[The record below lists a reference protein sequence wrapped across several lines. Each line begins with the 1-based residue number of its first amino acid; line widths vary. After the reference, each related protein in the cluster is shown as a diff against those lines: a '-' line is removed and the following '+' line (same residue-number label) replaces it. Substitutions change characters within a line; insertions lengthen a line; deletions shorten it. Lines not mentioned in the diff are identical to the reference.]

1 MTDHRN
7 SAIEYARNHRA
18 AFLDNL
24 KSLVSIPSVS
34 TSPEHRPD
42 IDLAAEQVTILFKQI
57 GLEHIQILPTAGHP
71 VVYADWI
78 HAGDNK
84 PTVLIYGH
92 YDVQPADPL
101 DQWETGPFEPSV
113 RGDYLFGRGASDM
126 KGQVVATLSALQSI
140 REIDRQYPVNLK
152 FMIEGEEEIGSPNLK
167 DFIESNKSL
176 LACDVSLNPDAGM
189 IAAEVPTIVYSL
201 RGLAFFELRIFGP
214 NHDLH
219 SGVFGGIVHNP
230 AKALAEII
238 AGFHDKNGT
247 VTLPGF
253 YDKVRPLTQKE
264 RSELARLPMNDIS
277 YINQTGVSQL
287 WGEKE
292 FTPTERIGRR
302 PTLEINGLYSGFIGA
317 GTKTVIPA
325 YAMAKI
331 STRLVADQDPDE
343 IHQILRTYLKKIV
356 PSTVGWELIYFGGGH
371 ACATDPN
378 HPAAV
383 SLIKALEAVWH
394 VRPVLKPEGGS
405 VPVVGEIQKI
415 LGADTVLT
423 GFGLPDDRIHS
434 PNERLHLPT
443 WYKGIEALV
452 HFFYNFSEQENI

>member
-1 MTDHRN
+1 MTDQRN
-7 SAIEYARNHRA
+7 AVLEYARTHHA
-18 AFLDNL
+18 DFLKNL
-24 KSLVSIPSVS
+24 NSLVSIPSVS
-34 TSPEHRPD
+34 TSPEHRSD
-42 IDLAAEQVTILFKQI
+42 IDRAAEQVSGLFKQI
-57 GLEHIQILPTAGHP
+57 GLEHTQILPTAGHP
-71 VVYADWI
+71 VVYADWL
-78 HAGDNK
+78 HAGLNK
-84 PTVLIYGH
+84 PIVLIYGH

-101 DQWETGPFEPSV
+101 DQWETGPFEPSI
-113 RGDYLFGRGASDM
+113 RGEYLFGRGASDM
-126 KGQVVATLSALQSI
+126 KGQVIAVLAALQSI
-140 REIDRQYPVNLK
+140 FDLDRRYPVNIK

-167 DFIESNKSL
+167 EFIKANQAL

-189 IAAEVPTIVYSL
+189 IAQDVPTIVYSL
-201 RGLAFFELRIFGP
+201 RGLAFFELRIYGP
-214 NHDLH
+214 DHDLH

-238 AGFHDKNGT
+238 AGFHNENGT

-253 YDKVRPLTQKE
+253 YDKVRPLSPE
-264 RSELARLPMNDIS
+264 EHSELARLPMNDTS
-277 YINQTGVSQL
+277 YIEQTGVRQL

-302 PTLEINGLYSGFIGA
+302 PTLEVNGLYSGFIGE

-331 STRLVADQDPDE
+331 STRLVADQDPE
-343 IHQILRTYLKKIV
+343 EVHRLLRTYLEKNI
-356 PSTVGWELIYFGGGH
+356 PSTVRWELIYFGGGQ

-383 SLIKALEAVWH
+383 SLTKALEAVWH

-405 VPVVGEIQKI
+405 VPVVGDIQKL

-452 HFFYNFSEQENI
+452 HFFYNMSEQEKI

>member
-7 SAIEYARNHRA
+7 SAIAYARTHHA
-18 AFLDNL
+18 AFLTNL
-24 KSLVSIPSVS
+24 NSLVSIPSVS
-34 TSPEHRPD
+34 TSPEHRSD
-42 IDLAAEQVTILFKQI
+42 IDRAADQVSALFRQI
-57 GLEHIQILPTAGHP
+57 GLEHTQILPTAGHP
-71 VVYADWI
+71 VVYADWL
-78 HAGDNK
+78 HAGDNQ
-84 PTVLIYGH
+84 PTVLVYGH

-101 DQWETGPFEPSV
+101 DQWKTGPFEPSV

-126 KGQVVATLSALQSI
+126 KGQVVACLSALQSI
-140 REIDRQYPVNLK
+140 HETDQRFPVNLK
-152 FMIEGEEEIGSPNLK
+152 FIIEGEEEIGSPNLRG
-167 DFIESNKSL
+167 FIEANKDL
-176 LACDVSLNPDAGM
+176 LDCDVSLNPDAGM
-189 IAAEVPTIVYSL
+189 IAADVPTIVYSL
-201 RGLAFFELRIFGP
+201 RGLAFFELRIHGP

-238 AGFHDKNGT
+238 ASFHDDNGT
-247 VTLPGF
+247 VTIPGF
-253 YDKVRPLTQKE
+253 YDKVRPLTEKE
-264 RSELARLPMNDIS
+264 RSELARLPMNDTS
-277 YINQTGVSQL
+277 YIDQTGVSQL

-331 STRLVADQDPDE
+331 STRLVADQEPDE
-343 IHQILRTYLKKIV
+343 IHQLLRAYLEKNI
-356 PSTVGWELIYFGGGH
+356 PPTVRWELTNFGGGQ

-383 SLIKALEAVWH
+383 SLIKALEAIWH

-405 VPVVGEIQKI
+405 VPVVGDIQRI

-452 HFFYNFSEQENI
+452 HFFYNMSEQEKN

>member
-7 SAIEYARNHRA
+7 SATEYARNHRA

-42 IDLAAEQVTILFKQI
+42 IDRAAEQVNILFKQI

-71 VVYADWI
+71 VVYADWL
-78 HAGDNK
+78 HAGDNQ

-92 YDVQPADPL
+92 YDVQPVDPL
-101 DQWETGPFEPSV
+101 DQWETGPFEPMV
-113 RGDYLFGRGASDM
+113 RGDFLFGRGASDM

-140 REIDRQYPVNLK
+140 REIDKRYPVNLK

-167 DFIESNKSL
+167 AFIESNKSL

-201 RGLAFFELRIFGP
+201 RGLAFFELRIYGP

-247 VTLPGF
+247 VTVPGF

-264 RSELARLPMNDIS
+264 RSELARLPMNDES

-302 PTLEINGLYSGFIGA
+302 PTLEINGLYSGFTGA

-343 IHQILRTYLKKIV
+343 IHQILRTYLKKII
-356 PSTVGWELIYFGGGH
+356 PSTVSWELIYFGGGH

-383 SLIKALEAVWH
+383 SLIEALEAVWH

-452 HFFYNFSEQENI
+452 HFFYNLSEQENI